1 MDKRWNN
8 KVLSTADI
16 AVNWKQ
22 LVWYYKALHFRILL
36 KNPPQIH
43 ELALQ
48 MGSVAWYYIVTPQ
61 FYMLIKGHVIK
72 LYEQWRVSGLALGWH
87 LIWLR
92 DNATILLNC

>member
-36 KNPPQIH
+36 KNPPQIQ

-48 MGSVAWYYIVTPQ
+48 MGSVAWYYLVTPQ
-61 FYMLIKGHVIK
+61 FYMFIKGACDLIIRTMKSV
-72 LYEQWRVSGLALGWH
+72 WVGVGLASD
-87 LIWLR
+87 LITR
-92 DNATILLNC
+92 